1 MYNIQ
6 TLNKISKYG
15 TDNFDTAKYTVADE
29 VANPDAIMV
38 RSAAM
43 HDMEFG
49 SNLLAIARAGAG
61 VNNIPVDKCA
71 EQGICVF
78 NTPGAN
84 ANAVKELVIAG
95 LLLTSRK
102 IPDAMIWAQTL
113 KGNGAEVGK
122 MVEKGKSQFAGP
134 EIMGK
139 TLGVIGLGAI
149 GVLVA
154 NAAISLG
161 MKVVGYDPFLSV
173 KAALSLDPSV
183 KTVSDVKDLYAA
195 ADYVTIHVPF
205 NADTKGTINADA
217 IAAMKDGVRV
227 LNFARGELVD
237 NSAILPALESGKVA
251 AYITD
256 FPSDEVLGAKGVI
269 AVPHLGASTPES
281 EDNCAKMAALEL
293 IDYIEN
299 GNIKNSVNYPDASM
313 NAAGTKICV
322 MHKNVPAVISALTTA
337 LGDAGLNIDNMLNKS
352 KKDYAYTLLD
362 VAGNVSDDVV
372 AKLSAVDTVIKV
384 RIIKK

>member
-154 NAAISLG
+154 NAAIALG

-173 KAALSLDPSV
+173 KAALGLDPSV
-183 KTVSDVKDLYAA
+183 KTAADVKELYAA

-384 RIIKK
+384 RVIKK

>member
-6 TLNKISKYG
+6 TLNKISTYG
-15 TDNFDTAKYTVADE
+15 ADNFDKAKYAISDTCE
-29 VANPDAIMV
+29 NPDAIMV

-43 HDMEFG
+43 HDMAFG

-71 EQGICVF
+71 ADGICVF

-95 LLLTSRK
+95 LLISSRK
-102 IPDAMIWAQTL
+102 VPEAMNWAQTL

-134 EIMGK
+134 EILGK

-154 NAAISLG
+154 NAAIALG
-161 MKVVGYDPFLSV
+161 MKVVGFDPYLSV
-173 KAALSLDPSV
+173 KAALGLDPQV
-183 KTVSDVKDLYAA
+183 KAVADVKELYAA
-195 ADYVTIHVPF
+195 SDYVTIHVPF
-205 NADTKGTINADA
+205 NADTKGTINAET
-217 IAAMKDGVRV
+217 IGMMKDGVRV

-237 NSAILPALESGKVA
+237 NAAMIAALESGKVA
-251 AYITD
+251 AYVVD
-256 FPSDEVLGAKGVI
+256 FPSDEILGVKNAI
-269 AVPHLGASTPES
+269 AIPHLGASTPES
-281 EDNCAKMAALEL
+281 EDNCAMMAALEL

-313 NAAGTKICV
+313 NAVGTKICI
-322 MHKNVPAVISALTTA
+322 MHKNVPAVISALTAA
-337 LGDAGLNIDNMLNKS
+337 LGDAGINIDNMLNKS
-352 KKDYAYTLLD
+352 KKDYAYTMID
-362 VAGNVSDDVV
+362 TSADISDAVV
-372 AKLSAVDTVIKV
+372 EKLKAVDTVIKV
-384 RIIKK
+384 RVIK